1 MKSGKFMIKIA
12 TVVNLLKLFLP
23 IEDPMSLNVSKKI
36 IKNVKIKTGKNQ
48 YYLLITIIVTYF
60 LINLLN
66 LCFVKYFS
74 VTLKYQS

>member
-1 MKSGKFMIKIA
+1 MIKIA

-23 IEDPMSLNVSKKI
+23 IEDPMSLNVSKKK